1 MKRLRVI
8 LFVKNYLP
16 GYKSGGPLRTI
27 INMIESM
34 SNEIEFLVVTSDRD
48 LGDREPYRNV
58 RIDQWNTVG
67 KVQVFY
73 ASRANQS
80 RTRLAKIVNETPH
93 HLLYFNSLYDPIFT
107 IPLLIARRLGA
118 LGVAPIL
125 IAPRGECLPSASK
138 LKAWKKIPYLWMSKI
153 FGLYTGVCWHASTD
167 LESASIAATLGMK
180 SAESRKR
187 IFTALNLCCVSQL
200 KAPESV
206 PARSNG
212 QPLRICFLSRICK
225 MKNLDFALDVIAR
238 CRVPVQFN
246 IYGPLEDEEYWE
258 MCKRKIAK
266 IPVPIEVNRMGSVLP
281 EDVTEV
287 FQRHDLF
294 LLPSRGENFGHVIA
308 EALLAGTP
316 VLISDMTPWHHLE
329 RDGVGWDLPLG
340 DTGAFVTAIEEASK
354 IGELQY
360 NVWRQRVRAY
370 GVSNAIN
377 PDHVQANLQ
386 MMLDVSQKNV
396 QYQKRITNEVLL
408 IDAGNINEGGGF
420 VLLDYLV
427 KKLDERNV
435 DYVLLKRSYCPLKSN
450 SAKIINND
458 GNFLVRQLKI
468 RGWIRKCKPKTLLCF
483 GNFPVLFPSNKT
495 DVLCYIHN
503 QYLFEETNDWHFW
516 LRRMIMKLLL
526 RNAHGFIFQ
535 TNLNKDKF
543 HAFYPSCAKRS
554 FVFPF
559 FDLSNLEA
567 KRSQFEGSHAE
578 KKCQFSYI
586 SLPIVHKQHPVLLD
600 AWEAL
605 FAKGISIPLQV
616 TIPENCPALFERVT
630 KMQAKGIPI
639 LNLGKV
645 NLETAIAKTFESKY
659 CIFPSTMETLG
670 LGMLE
675 ATLLG
680 RILLTTD
687 LPFVTEVVKP
697 SLTFKAEN
705 AAAIVEAVEY
715 ALANDL
721 PKPSIVITNKID
733 ELIDT
738 LVKKS

>member
-27 INMIESM
+27 ANMIESM
-34 SNEIEFLVVTSDRD
+34 SNEIDFLVVTRDRD
-48 LGDREPYRNV
+48 VGDREPYSNIRV
-58 RIDQWNTVG
+58 DQWNTVG
-67 KVQVFY
+67 KAQVFY

-80 RTRLAKIVNETPH
+80 RTGLAKIVNETPH

-107 IPLLIARRLGA
+107 VPLLIARRLGA

-125 IAPRGECLPSASK
+125 IAPRGECLPSARK
-138 LKAWKKIPYLWMSKI
+138 LKAWKKSPYLWMSKI
-153 FGLYTGVCWHASTD
+153 FGLYTSVCWHASTD
-167 LESASIAATLGMK
+167 LECASIAATLGMK

-187 IFTALNLCCVSQL
+187 IFTALNLCCVPQL
-200 KAPESV
+200 KAQESV

-212 QPLRICFLSRICK
+212 QPLRICFLSRICR

-246 IYGPLEDEEYWE
+246 IYGPVEDEKYWE

-266 IPVPIEVNRMGSVLP
+266 IPAPIEVNRMGSVLP

-287 FQRHDLF
+287 FQRHDLC

-316 VLISDMTPWHHLE
+316 VLTSDMTPWHHLE
-329 RDGVGWDLPLG
+329 RDGVGWNLPLG

-435 DYVLLKRSYCPLKSN
+435 DYVLLKRSYCSLKSN

-483 GNFPVLFPSNKT
+483 GNFPPLFPSNKT

-503 QYLFEETNDWHFW
+503 QHLFEDTNDWLYW
-516 LRRMIMKLLL
+516 GRRMMMKWLV

-543 HAFYPSCAKRS
+543 HAFYPNCVKRS
-554 FVFPF
+554 FILPF

-567 KRSQFEGSHAE
+567 KRSQYERSHVE
-578 KKCQFSYI
+578 KNCQFSYI

-616 TIPENCPALFERVT
+616 TIPENYPALLERVI

-645 NLETAIAKTFESKY
+645 NFETAIAKTFESKY

-670 LGMLE
+670 LGLLE
-675 ATLLG
+675 ASLLG
-680 RILLTTD
+680 CLLLTTD
-687 LPFVTEVVKP
+687 LPFVAEVVKP
-697 SLTFKAEN
+697 SLTFKPQN
-705 AAAIVEAVEY
+705 AAAIVEAVEF

-721 PKPSIVITNKID
+721 TKPSMVIIDKID
-733 ELIDT
+733 EFIET

>member
-8 LFVKNYLP
+8 FFVKNYLP

-138 LKAWKKIPYLWMSKI
+138 LKAWKKIPYLWISKI

-167 LESASIAATLGMK
+167 LESASIAATLGME

-212 QPLRICFLSRICK
+212 QPLRICFLSRICR

-246 IYGPLEDEEYWE
+246 IYGPVEDEEYWE

-266 IPVPIEVNRMGSVLP
+266 IPAPIEVNRMDSVLP

-287 FQRHDLF
+287 IQRHDLF

-360 NVWRQRVRAY
+360 NMWRQRARAY
-370 GVSNAIN
+370 GVSKAIN
-377 PDHVQANLQ
+377 QDHVQANLQ
-386 MMLDVSQKNV
+386 MLLDVSQKNV
-396 QYQKRITNEVLL
+396 KYQKRTSKEMLL

-543 HAFYPSCAKRS
+543 HAYYPSCAKRS

-567 KRSQFEGSHAE
+567 KRSQYEGSHAE

-586 SLPIVHKQHPVLLD
+586 SLPIVHKQHRVLLD
-600 AWEAL
+600 AWETL

-616 TIPENCPALFERVT
+616 TIPENYPALFERVT
-630 KMQAKGIPI
+630 NMQAKGIPI